1 MMILGLHLQLM
12 IGPTIAVPATPDI
25 TEALKSVQITHNDE
39 GKSGFQ
45 LTFEISRA
53 GLADVVDYS
62 LLANPLLRP
71 FNRVVLTAI
80 FNVVPRVLMD
90 GIITNRQLS
99 PGDTPGTGTLTL
111 TGEDVSV
118 MMDLKRVRAAHPA
131 QAEPVIALKLIGSYP
146 QFGMIPMVIPPPM
159 MDVPVPTD
167 RIPVQQG
174 SDLEYLNEMAKRF
187 SYTFFVIPGPAPM
200 SNIAYWGPPPRIGV
214 LQSALSVNMGSES
227 NVSSIS
233 FQSNALAATVVS
245 DLVRDKTLNVT
256 LPVLTFVSLRPPLVP
271 MPALPFQLP
280 NVRTALLESDSGG
293 GLTFA
298 QAYARAQAL
307 TDRSVDNVVTA
318 QGELDALNYGDI
330 LMPRALVGLRGAG
343 FTHDGI
349 YYVKSVTHTISRGQ
363 YKQRFTITREGDGSI
378 TPAVIP

>member
-1 MMILGLHLQLM
+1 MILGLHLQMM
-12 IGPTIAVPATPDI
+12 IGPTIAIPATPDL
-25 TEALKSVQITHNDE
+25 TEALQSIQVTHNDE

-45 LTFEISRA
+45 ITFQVGRA
-53 GLADVVDYS
+53 SLADILDYS

-71 FNRVVLTAI
+71 FNRVVLTAV

-99 PGDTPGTGTLTL
+99 PGDVPGSATLTV

-118 MMDLKRVRAAHPA
+118 MMDLKKVRAAHPA
-131 QAEPVIALKLIGSYP
+131 QPEPVIALKLIASYAQYGLVP
-146 QFGMIPMVIPPPM
+146 IVIPPIAL
-159 MDVPVPTD
+159 DVPNPLE

-187 SYTFFVIPGPAPM
+187 GHTFFIIPGPAPM

-214 LQSALSVNMGSES
+214 LQRALSVNMGPET
-227 NVSSIS
+227 NVSSVS
-233 FQSNALAATVVS
+233 FQYNALAPTIVS
-245 DLVRDKTLNVT
+245 DLVQDSQLNVT
-256 LPVLTFVSLRPPLVP
+256 LPVMTFVSTRPPLVP

-280 NVRTALLESDSGG
+280 NVRTSLLDSDSGG

-298 QAYARAQAL
+298 QAYSRAQSV
-307 TDRSVDNVVTA
+307 TDRSVDAVVTA
-318 QGELDALNYGDI
+318 QGELDALRYGDI
-330 LMPRALVGLRGAG
+330 LTPRALVGLRGAG

-363 YKQRFTITREGDGSI
+363 YKQRFSLTREGDGSL

>member
-1 MMILGLHLQLM
+1 MM
-12 IGPTIAVPATPDI
+12 IGPTIAIPATPDL
-25 TEALKSVQITHNDE
+25 TEAVQSIQITHNDE

-45 LTFEISRA
+45 ITFQIGRA
-53 GLADVVDYS
+53 SLADILDYS

-71 FNRVVLTAI
+71 FNRVVLTAV

-99 PGDTPGTGTLTL
+99 PGDAPGSATLTV

-118 MMDLKRVRAAHPA
+118 MMDLKKVRASHPA
-131 QAEPVIALKLIGSYP
+131 QPEPVIALKLIASYAQYGLVP
-146 QFGMIPMVIPPPM
+146 IVIPPVSL
-159 MDVPVPTD
+159 DVPNPLE

-187 SYTFFVIPGPAPM
+187 GHNFFIIPGPAPM
-200 SNIAYWGPPPRIGV
+200 SNIAYWGPPPRIGI
-214 LQSALSVNMGSES
+214 LQRALSVNMGPET
-227 NVSSIS
+227 NVSSVS
-233 FQSNALAATVVS
+233 FQYNALAPTVVS
-245 DLVRDKTLNVT
+245 DLVRDSQLNVT
-256 LPVLTFVSLRPPLVP
+256 LPVMTFVSTRPPLVP

-280 NVRTALLESDSGG
+280 NVRTSLLDSDSGG

-298 QAYARAQAL
+298 QAYSRAQSL
-307 TDRSVDNVVTA
+307 TDRSVDAVVTA
-318 QGELDALNYGDI
+318 QGELDALRYGDI
-330 LMPRALVGLRGAG
+330 LTPRALVGLRGAG

-363 YKQRFTITREGDGSI
+363 YKQRFSLTREGDGSL